1 MPTTGE
7 PTTGLLITALTVSL
21 LLGAAA
27 GWAVR
32 NVRWWVVMLA
42 GRRCLSAAVPPSPVG
57 RCTRHP
63 TTLARPRWTG

>member
-27 GWAVR
+27 G
-32 NVRWWVVMLA
+32 
-42 GRRCLSAAVPPSPVG
+42 GLSATSG
-57 RCTRHP
+57 GG
-63 TTLARPRWTG
+63 W

>member
-21 LLGAAA
+21 LLGALGCPQRPVVGGDA
-27 GWAVR
+27 GWP
-32 NVRWWVVMLA
+32 L
-42 GRRCLSAAVPPSPVG
+42 LSAAVPPSPVG
-57 RCTRHP
+57 RRTRHL